1 MPKDKST
8 GKKLADMMYGNPNG
22 AAFGIT
28 PMIGKRREDR
38 QDREAAKSFPVDLAR
53 GVVAGAVGLPGDIE
67 SLARLPYE
75 LYTGNESPTFLPTS
89 EDVLKRIPFGTNTP
103 AGQFASGL
111 GTLAGGS
118 ANLGAVPRAVKA
130 APGALAAGARNLSAP
145 RTLNPQAGV
154 FIGPKAKT
162 WNQGKADMAV
172 AMEEARRT
180 PQEIWQATGTF
191 RGPDG
196 AWRQEID
203 DSKAVH
209 RYPHEIKLKAGQLK
223 EQQQAL
229 KEAAKESL
237 IRGKE
242 VVSDLFPKEA
252 IAARQA
258 LKKQVGNIDDELGGY
273 YGLNADPQRGNYM
286 KYGYQHPELYEAYP
300 ELAEIVLRQNNR
312 GSPGMLGSQYGNQVN
327 LYERGLLQKNPGSTV
342 AHELQHAIQD
352 IEKTATGGNV
362 EMFQR
367 ERYEANNKIGA
378 LNDRMTMLVRLK
390 DEETD
395 PAVKAVLQKQYDE
408 TMDEKLKLIPKAN
421 IEPHDAYRR
430 LAGEAEARAVQ
441 SRLDMTPSERMAKFP
456 LESYDVP
463 IDELDIRTP
472 ADRVHFSDNP
482 DVMQLELAKGGAIR
496 MQAGGLPKR
505 LIESGA
511 KAIKALKPA
520 KEAAVPL
527 TLPRVRPTTQDIM
540 EAAERVGK
548 QQAGEFVKSP
558 LLKKTTNLAGR
569 SKKEVDRLKELE
581 YKLTPIKDL
590 PEMKPYE
597 AKVGEVNIALP
608 GDQTVSD
615 MLLESV
621 DGVPIGTTSEGGAL
635 FGRGRLADPEETR
648 AFWASNIGP
657 ADLFQKKVTELA
669 QLYDTDMVTAYHLA
683 MGQMSNNF
691 AQHMADANLR
701 AIDYSKLG
709 KGKMNDFDKVISKG
723 YVDPTTKERVKFEDW
738 PGIASPEDALLA
750 MKEDPKLRKWFNNR
764 MKTEDVT
771 KKSDL
776 PYGKS
781 IEWAMTE
788 PELRNMEINLT
799 GLSAGRMKPGAELIP
814 DSAHQTY
821 SHDIPGTAL
830 GRAPELSPFSISFP
844 DATAFVREKYRPQDF
859 TGTIQKV
866 FPHQVV
872 DEAYLEDMY
881 KYYTQLRKVRG
892 YKKGGAVRKAA
903 GGEITA
909 DDLILEERKL

>member
-1 MPKDKST
+1 MPKT
-8 GKKLADMMYGNPNG
+8 PER
-22 AAFGIT
+22 AAFGIY
-28 PMIGKRREDR
+28 PQAGKRGRKPNAK
-38 QDREAAKSFPVDLAR
+38 AALEQAFSDERAMSLPQFGEVDLD
-53 GVVAGAVGLPGDIE
+53 V
-67 SLARLPYE
+67 
-75 LYTGNESPTFLPTS
+75 PTAANRAMGRRMV
-89 EDVLKRIPFGTNTP
+89 ERDVDLKRQADRDMSP
-103 AGQFASGL
+103 L
-111 GTLAGGS
+111 EKLAGGIQTGRLIGS
-118 ANLGAVPRAVKA
+118 GLTQAIKSIPTAITKGGKAAEDYIAENIYQPNQPKAYEYAGDVADFLTSLETDYKLPPVLPEAVAIQSLLAPATRQAGKAVKKGA
-130 APGALAAGARNLSAP
+130 KQGALNLMTP

-162 WNQGKADMAV
+162 FHQGRADMAV
-172 AMEEARRT
+172 AMEEAGRT

-258 LKKQVGNIDDELGGY
+258 LKKQVGNIDNELGGY

-327 LYERGLLQKNPGSTV
+327 LYERGLLQKNPGSTI

-472 ADRVHFSDNP
+472 TDRVHISDNP
-482 DVMQLELAKGGAIR
+482 DVMQLELAG
-496 MQAGGLPKR
+496 GGLVKKG
-505 LIESGA
+505 I
-511 KAIKALKPA
+511 KAIKGAAESAGQKAPVLAEKDLTTLQDVHTSLGDRVRAGAMEAQKMMGGFDYQYDKGQRVFTKDSAGKNKPPYTIVNRTRVGNQVMREDHPEFGPGMGRPVIDPETGKPMRTPYEPGYRVRMERGPDDWSEFEIPQKAIVGDVEMAGGGLVKGLKAAAKAAKPA

-527 TLPRVRPTTQDIM
+527 TLPRVRPTTKDIF

-548 QQAGEFVKSP
+548 QQAGEFVKTP
-558 LLKKTTNLAGR
+558 LIGKTHN
-569 SKKEVDRLKELE
+569 
-581 YKLTPIKDL
+581 
-590 PEMKPYE
+590 
-597 AKVGEVNIALP
+597 
-608 GDQTVSD
+608 
-615 MLLESV
+615 
-621 DGVPIGTTSEGGAL
+621 
-635 FGRGRLADPEETR
+635 
-648 AFWASNIGP
+648 
-657 ADLFQKKVTELA
+657 
-669 QLYDTDMVTAYHLA
+669 
-683 MGQMSNNF
+683 
-691 AQHMADANLR
+691 
-701 AIDYSKLG
+701 
-709 KGKMNDFDKVISKG
+709 
-723 YVDPTTKERVKFEDW
+723 
-738 PGIASPEDALLA
+738 
-750 MKEDPKLRKWFNNR
+750 
-764 MKTEDVT
+764 
-771 KKSDL
+771 
-776 PYGKS
+776 
-781 IEWAMTE
+781 
-788 PELRNMEINLT
+788 
-799 GLSAGRMKPGAELIP
+799 
-814 DSAHQTY
+814 
-821 SHDIPGTAL
+821 
-830 GRAPELSPFSISFP
+830 
-844 DATAFVREKYRPQDF
+844 
-859 TGTIQKV
+859 
-866 FPHQVV
+866 
-872 DEAYLEDMY
+872 
-881 KYYTQLRKVRG
+881 
-892 YKKGGAVRKAA
+892 
-903 GGEITA
+903 
-909 DDLILEERKL
+909 